1 MWERWVSGRVETWE
15 ETDEEARV
23 VQYKI
28 SGIGGRGGERE
39 RERERERE
47 MGGGRQSD
55 VAVLGK
61 DYFPLPRP

>member
-1 MWERWVSGRVETWE
+1 MSGRVETWE

-39 RERERERE
+39 RERERD
-47 MGGGRQSD
+47 GRGQTG
-55 VAVLGK
+55 VGAE
-61 DYFPLPRP
+61 